1 MKKVEDACRLALEY
15 KSRILVSL
23 RLLMRKHHYFSCQ
36 SIIHLLARFSV
47 VSCVHTLPE
56 QWLIPKP
63 ILCNKVSFRG
73 QIQFEP

>member
-1 MKKVEDACRLALEY
+1 MKKVEDACHLALEY

-23 RLLMRKHHYFSCQ
+23 RLLTRKHHYFSCQ
-36 SIIHLLARFSV
+36 SIIHLLAQFPL

-56 QWLIPKP
+56 QWLIIKP
-63 ILCNKVSFRG
+63 IPFNMVSFRS